1 MGSILN
7 PTPVTNGVSYSFDGS
22 ASDNYYSFTLHSN
35 GNLLVS
41 GSDGN
46 NNFIE
51 ANIYDSNLAF
61 VKSLV
66 IQGGSESEL
75 LSAGDY
81 FFQPIDSYGGSFSLS
96 SLAMNGT
103 PVLATTLTNGTS
115 YSFDGSASDNYYSFT
130 LNRNSNLIV
139 AGSDGNNNYF
149 QANIYDSN
157 LAFVDELVVIGSES
171 KSLSAGNYYIQPVDA
186 YGGNFSLSFL
196 ATAPISAT
204 PLTNAT
210 SYNFSSF
217 SSNNYYSFT
226 LHSNGNVLLAGSASD
241 NSGIRANIYDG
252 NLTKIKDLFLD
263 GSLSQSL
270 SAGNYFIQ
278 PYDELGGSFSLSSF
292 VMNGTPIQA
301 KPLTNGTSYSFDGSA
316 SDNYYS
322 FTLHSY
328 GSVVVIGSDG
338 NDHIAQVNIFDSN
351 LTKMKTV
358 NMWENVTGS
367 SYTQLPAGDYFIQPF
382 DDQGGTFSV
391 SSSVMSS
398 VNTAKLIDADG
409 NLWDSIINVGD
420 GSFVLQAASQTY
432 RSYYGALGRL
442 PDEGGYNW
450 WLGEIEAGR
459 HTLNSMAAGFI
470 DSSEFKTLSD
480 SDNSGVI
487 SNEEFILHMYNGVF
501 GRDPDAGG
509 LAWWVGQLDTE
520 AKTQPDA
527 FISMTQSNEYVELT
541 VGTVADM
548 MFY

>member
-46 NNFIE
+46 NNYI
-51 ANIYDSNLAF
+51 
-61 VKSLV
+61 
-66 IQGGSESEL
+66 
-75 LSAGDY
+75 
-81 FFQPIDSYGGSFSLS
+81 
-96 SLAMNGT
+96 
-103 PVLATTLTNGTS
+103 
-115 YSFDGSASDNYYSFT
+115 
-130 LNRNSNLIV
+130 
-139 AGSDGNNNYF
+139 

-157 LAFVDELVVIGSES
+157 LAFVNELVVSGSES
-171 KSLSAGNYYIQPVDA
+171 ESLSAGNYYIQPVDA

-196 ATAPISAT
+196 AVAPISAT
-204 PLTNAT
+204 PLTNGT
-210 SYNFSSF
+210 SYNFNSL

-226 LHSNGNVLLAGSASD
+226 LHSNGNVLLAGSDGSHNYIQAH
-241 NSGIRANIYDG
+241 IYDS
-252 NLTKIKDLFLD
+252 NLVKIKDLFVH
-263 GSLSQSL
+263 GSVSQSL
-270 SAGNYFIQ
+270 SAGNYFIK
-278 PYDELGGSFSLSSF
+278 PVSLFDAHNGSLSLSSF

-301 KPLTNGTSYSFDGSA
+301 TPLTSGTSYSFDGSA

-322 FTLHSY
+322 FTLHSN

-338 NDHIAQVNIFDSN
+338 NDDIAQANIFDSN